1 MDHNDRDIELSM
13 GPLGR
18 VSDGRYV
25 IAVIQ
30 TLRTAMR
37 ALDNGTLTDLSVL
50 VEASGGVTNTDG
62 AKYLILRNALLYSG
76 LQGTGRDTSRLSEY
90 LYLLLL
96 ESGAAPTKKASD
108 GVRELDL
115 DALAGANT
123 RDAKHVV
130 REALYSLGDVIK
142 FDANVYRM
150 A

>member
-18 VSDGRYV
+18 VTDGRYV

-37 ALDNGTLTDLSVL
+37 ALDNGTLTNIAVL
-50 VEASGGVTNTDG
+50 VNVNEDNYGDVQHG
-62 AKYLILRNALLYSG
+62 ILRDALCYSG
-76 LQGTGRDTSRLSEY
+76 LQTPERHTYMLSQY
-90 LYLLLL
+90 LYGLFV
-96 ESGAAPTKKASD
+96 ESGAPTTKASD

-115 DALAGANT
+115 ETLAKCDTAV
-123 RDAKHVV
+123 AKDIV
-130 REALYSLGDVIK
+130 REALYSLTDTIK
-142 FDANVYRM
+142 FDANIYRM

>member
-25 IAVIQ
+25 LAVIQ

-37 ALDNGTLTDLSVL
+37 ALDSGTLTDLTVL
-50 VEASGGVTNTDG
+50 VDVNEDNYGNAEHR
-62 AKYLILRNALLYSG
+62 ILRDALYYTG
-76 LQGTGRDTSRLSEY
+76 LQTPERHVYMLSQY
-90 LYLLLL
+90 LYGLFVN
-96 ESGAAPTKKASD
+96 SGAPTTKASD
-108 GVRELDL
+108 GVPELDL

-123 RDAKHVV
+123 RDAKYVV

>member
-18 VSDGRYV
+18 VTDGRYV

-37 ALDNGTLTDLSVL
+37 ALDDGTLTNIAML
-50 VEASGGVTNTDG
+50 VDINEDNYGDAEHR
-62 AKYLILRNALLYSG
+62 ILRDALHYSG
-76 LQGTGRDTSRLSEY
+76 LQTPERHTYMLSQY
-90 LYLLLL
+90 LYGLLLD
-96 ESGAAPTKKASD
+96 SGAPTTKAPD

-115 DALAGANT
+115 DALAEANT
-123 RDAKHVV
+123 RDAKYVV

-142 FDANVYRM
+142 FNANVYRM